1 MRRKGLERLVNKD
14 RKISVIG
21 MGYVGLPV
29 AVAFGRLGE
38 VIGFDIDERRIAELK
53 DGHDNTAEISAEDL
67 SAAAITFTTDSEQLE
82 QADFHI
88 VAVPTP
94 INDAKN
100 PDMEP
105 LIAASETLGRVIGKG
120 DIVVYESTVYPGATE
135 EICAPILE
143 RESGLVCGWDF
154 YLGYSPERINPG
166 DKEHTFTNIV
176 KIVSAQDRAALDVI
190 SHIYGSVVTAGVY
203 EASYI
208 KVAEAT
214 KVVENVQRDVNIAL
228 MNQLALIF
236 DKLDIDT
243 NDVLDAAATKW
254 NFLRF
259 TPGLV
264 GGHCIGI
271 DPYYLTYRAARSGY
285 IPDLILTAR
294 SINDGLGSCIASRVV
309 KTMMQA
315 GYSPGDCLV
324 TVLGLTFKENVGD
337 TRNTRVIDIIDELK
351 QFNVRVQVND
361 VYADPD
367 KVRAEYQ
374 VDLVDLDSMQPAEV
388 VILAV
393 PHAVYLDKGWDWI
406 NSLLKGQNGI
416 VYDVKGRLDREA
428 APAGVKVMRL

>member
-1 MRRKGLERLVNKD
+1 MNKN

-53 DGHDNTAEISAEDL
+53 EGSDNTAEVSADEL
-67 SAAAITFTTDSEQLE
+67 SAASIAFTTDSKQLE
-82 QADFHI
+82 KADFHI

-105 LIAASETLGRVIGKG
+105 LIAASGLLGRAIKAG

-143 RESGLVCGWDF
+143 RESGLVCGRDF
-154 YLGYSPERINPG
+154 HLGYSPERINPG
-166 DKEHTFTNIV
+166 DKEHTFTSIV
-176 KIVSAQDRAALDVI
+176 KIVSAQDRATLDVI
-190 SHIYGSVVTAGVY
+190 RYVYESVVTAGIY
-203 EASYI
+203 AASSI
-208 KVAEAT
+208 RVAEAT
-214 KVVENVQRDVNIAL
+214 KVVENIQRDVNIAL

-259 TPGLV
+259 SPGLV

-271 DPYYLTYRAARSGY
+271 DPYYLAYRAARSGY

-294 SINDGLGSCIASRVV
+294 SINDGLGNYIAAQVV
-309 KTMMQA
+309 KAMLQA
-315 GYSPGDCLV
+315 GCSPENSLV

-337 TRNTRVIDIIDELK
+337 TRNTRVIDIISELK
-351 QFNVRVQVND
+351 QFNAPVQVND
-361 VYADPD
+361 VHADAD
-367 KVRAEYQ
+367 KVRDEYQ
-374 VDLVDLDSMQPAEV
+374 LELVDLQSLQPARA

-393 PHAVYLDKGWDWI
+393 PHAVYLDNNWDWI
-406 NSLLKGQNGI
+406 VTLLEDQRGI
-416 VYDVKGRLDREA
+416 VYDVKGRLDRDD
-428 APAGVKVMRL
+428 APAGVRVMRL

>member
-1 MRRKGLERLVNKD
+1 MNKN

-53 DGHDNTAEISAEDL
+53 EGSDNTAEVSADEL
-67 SAAAITFTTDSEQLE
+67 SAASVAFTTDSKQLE
-82 QADFHI
+82 KADFHI

-105 LIAASETLGRVIGKG
+105 LIAASGLLGRAIKAG

-143 RESGLVCGWDF
+143 RESGLVCGRDF
-154 YLGYSPERINPG
+154 HLGYSPERINPG
-166 DKEHTFTNIV
+166 DKEHTFTSIV
-176 KIVSAQDRAALDVI
+176 KIVSAQDRATLDVI
-190 SHIYGSVVTAGVY
+190 RYVYESVVTAGIY
-203 EASYI
+203 AASSI
-208 KVAEAT
+208 RVAEAT
-214 KVVENVQRDVNIAL
+214 KVVENIQRDVNIAL

-236 DKLDIDT
+236 DKLEIDT

-259 TPGLV
+259 SPGLV

-271 DPYYLTYRAARSGY
+271 DPYYLAYRAARSGY

-294 SINDGLGSCIASRVV
+294 SINDGLGNYIAAQVV
-309 KTMMQA
+309 KAMLQA
-315 GYSPGDCLV
+315 GCSPENSLV

-337 TRNTRVIDIIDELK
+337 TRNTRVIDIISELK
-351 QFNVRVQVND
+351 QFNAPVQVND
-361 VYADPD
+361 VHADAD
-367 KVRAEYQ
+367 KVRDEYQ
-374 VDLVDLDSMQPAEV
+374 LELVDLQSLQPARA

-393 PHAVYLDKGWDWI
+393 PHAVYLDNNWDWI
-406 NSLLKGQNGI
+406 VTLLEDQRGI
-416 VYDVKGRLDREA
+416 VYDVKGRLDRDD
-428 APAGVKVMRL
+428 APAGVRGMRL

>member
-1 MRRKGLERLVNKD
+1 MNRN

-29 AVAFGRLGE
+29 AVAFGHLGE
-38 VIGFDIDERRIAELK
+38 VIGFDIDERRIAELEQGR
-53 DGHDNTAEISAEDL
+53 DGTGEVAPDEL
-67 SAAAITFTTDSEQLE
+67 AAAQIIFTTDSRQLE

-100 PDMEP
+100 PDMGP
-105 LIAASETLGRVIGKG
+105 LTAASEMLGRVIGRG
-120 DIVVYESTVYPGATE
+120 DIVIYESTVYPGATE

-143 RESGLVCGWDF
+143 RESGLSCGRDF
-154 YLGYSPERINPG
+154 HLGYSPERINPG
-166 DKEHTFTNIV
+166 DKEHTFTSIV
-176 KIVSAQDRAALDVI
+176 KIVSARDRAALDVI
-190 SHIYGSVVTAGVY
+190 RHVYESVVTAGVY
-203 EASYI
+203 EASSI

-214 KVVENVQRDVNIAL
+214 KVVENIQRDVNIAL

-259 TPGLV
+259 SPGLV

-271 DPYYLTYRAARSGY
+271 DPYYLAYRAARSGY

-294 SINDGLGSCIASRVV
+294 NINDGLGNYIAAQVV
-309 KTMMQA
+309 KALLQA
-315 GYSPGDCLV
+315 GHSPENSLV
-324 TVLGLTFKENVGD
+324 TVLGLSFKENVGD
-337 TRNTRVIDIIDELK
+337 TRNTRVIDIINELK
-351 QFNVRVQVND
+351 QYNVPVQVSD
-361 VYADPD
+361 AHADPD
-367 KVRAEYQ
+367 RVRDEYQ
-374 VDLVDLDSMQPAEV
+374 LELADLQSLQPADA

-393 PHAVYLDKGWDWI
+393 SHAVYLDEGWDWI
-406 NSLLKGQNGI
+406 RNLLKGQSGF
-416 VYDVKGRLDREA
+416 VYDVKGRLDRET
-428 APAGVKVMRL
+428 APAGIRVVRL

>member
-1 MRRKGLERLVNKD
+1 MNKN

-38 VIGFDIDERRIAELK
+38 VIGYDIDAQRIEELK
-53 DGHDNTAEISAEDL
+53 QGRDRAGEVGADAL
-67 SAAAITFTTDSEQLE
+67 AATRVTFTTDSARLE

-100 PDMEP
+100 PDMGP
-105 LIAASETLGRVIGKG
+105 LTAASATLGRVLGKG

-143 RESGLVCGWDF
+143 RESGLSCGQDF

-166 DKEHTFTNIV
+166 DQTHTFTNIR
-176 KIVSAQDRAALDVI
+176 KIVSAGERAALDVI
-190 SHIYGSVVTAGVY
+190 RDVYESVVTAGVY
-203 EASYI
+203 EAPSI
-208 KVAEAT
+208 RVAEAT
-214 KVVENVQRDVNIAL
+214 KVVENIQRDVNIAL

-236 DKLDIDT
+236 EKLDIDT

-259 TPGLV
+259 SPGLV

-271 DPYYLTYRAARSGY
+271 DPYYLAYRAARSGY

-294 SINDGLGSCIASRVV
+294 TINDGLGNYIAAQVV
-309 KTMMQA
+309 KAMLQA
-315 GYSPGDCLV
+315 GLAPESSLV
-324 TVLGLTFKENVGD
+324 TVLGLTFKENVSD
-337 TRNTRVIDIIDELK
+337 TRNTRVIDIINELK
-351 QFNVRVQVND
+351 QYNVPVQIND
-361 VYADPD
+361 ACAD
-367 KVRAEYQ
+367 AES
-374 VDLVDLDSMQPAEV
+374 V
-388 VILAV
+388 
-393 PHAVYLDKGWDWI
+393 WDE
-406 NSLLKGQNGI
+406 
-416 VYDVKGRLDREA
+416 YRLNWLTCRRCSRRT
-428 APAGVKVMRL
+428 P

>member
-1 MRRKGLERLVNKD
+1 MNKN

-29 AVAFGRLGE
+29 AVAFGRLDE

-53 DGHDNTAEISAEDL
+53 DGRDGTGEVDTDEL
-67 SAAAITFTTDSEQLE
+67 AAARIAFTTDSRQLE

-100 PDMEP
+100 PDMGP
-105 LIAASETLGRVIGKG
+105 LTAASETLGRVIGRG
-120 DIVVYESTVYPGATE
+120 NIVVYESTVYPGATE

-143 RESGLVCGWDF
+143 RESGLVCGRDF
-154 YLGYSPERINPG
+154 HLGYSPERINPG
-166 DKEHTFTNIV
+166 DREHRFTNIV
-176 KIVSAQDRAALDVI
+176 KIVAAGERAALDVI
-190 SHIYGSVVTAGVY
+190 RHVYESVVTAGVY
-203 EASYI
+203 EASSI
-208 KVAEAT
+208 RVAEAT
-214 KVVENVQRDVNIAL
+214 KVVENIQRDVNIAL

-259 TPGLV
+259 SPGLV

-271 DPYYLTYRAARSGY
+271 DPYYLAYRAARSGY

-294 SINDGLGSCIASRVV
+294 NINDGLGNYIAAQVV
-309 KTMMQA
+309 KAMLQA
-315 GYSPGDCLV
+315 GLSPENSLV

-337 TRNTRVIDIIDELK
+337 TRNTRVIDIINELE
-351 QFNVRVQVND
+351 QYNVPVQVND
-361 VYADPD
+361 AHADPD
-367 KVRAEYQ
+367 RVRDEYRIG
-374 VDLVDLDSMQPAEV
+374 LVDAQSLQPADA

-393 PHAVYLDKGWDWI
+393 PHAVYLDEDWGWI
-406 NSLLKGQNGI
+406 RSLLKGRGGI
-416 VYDVKGRLDREA
+416 VYDVKGRLERET
-428 APAGVKVMRL
+428 APAGVRVIRL

>member
-1 MRRKGLERLVNKD
+1 MNKD

-29 AVAFGRLGE
+29 AVAFGRLGD
-38 VIGFDIDERRIAELK
+38 VIGFDIDARRIAELNEGY
-53 DGHDNTAEISAEDL
+53 DGTGEVSADEL
-67 SAAAITFTTDSEQLE
+67 STAAISFTTDSKLLE

-100 PDMEP
+100 PDMGP
-105 LIAASETLGRVIGKG
+105 LIAASEVLGRAINVG
-120 DIVVYESTVYPGATE
+120 DIIVYESTVYPGATE

-143 RESGLVCGWDF
+143 RESGLVCGRDF
-154 YLGYSPERINPG
+154 HLGYSPERINPG
-166 DKEHTFTNIV
+166 DREHTFTSIV
-176 KIVSAQDRAALDVI
+176 KIVSARERAALDIIRHV
-190 SHIYGSVVTAGVY
+190 YGSVVTAGVY
-203 EASYI
+203 EASSI

-214 KVVENVQRDVNIAL
+214 KVVENIQRDVNIAL

-259 TPGLV
+259 SPGLV

-271 DPYYLTYRAARSGY
+271 DPYYMAYRAARSGY

-294 SINDGLGSCIASRVV
+294 SINDGLGNYIAGQVV
-309 KTMMQA
+309 KAILQA
-315 GYSPGDCLV
+315 GHSPENSLV

-337 TRNTRVIDIIDELK
+337 IRNTRVIDIINELN
-351 QFNVRVQVND
+351 QFNIAVQVND
-361 VYADPD
+361 VHADAD
-367 KVRAEYQ
+367 KVREEYQ
-374 VDLVDLDSMQPAEV
+374 IDLVALHSLRPADA
-388 VILAV
+388 VIFAV
-393 PHAVYLDKGWDWI
+393 PPFRI
-406 NSLLKGQNGI
+406 S
-416 VYDVKGRLDREA
+416 
-428 APAGVKVMRL
+428 

>member
-1 MRRKGLERLVNKD
+1 MNKD

-38 VIGFDIDERRIAELK
+38 VIGFDIDERRIAELEQGRESTGEVAP
-53 DGHDNTAEISAEDL
+53 DDL
-67 SAAAITFTTDSEQLE
+67 AAAQIAFTTDSKQLE

-100 PDMEP
+100 PDMGP
-105 LIAASETLGRVIGKG
+105 LTAASELLGRVLGKG
-120 DIVVYESTVYPGATE
+120 DIIVYESTVYPGATE

-143 RESGLVCGWDF
+143 RESGLVCGRDF
-154 YLGYSPERINPG
+154 HLGYSPERINPG
-166 DKEHTFTNIV
+166 DREHTFTSIV
-176 KIVSAQDRAALDVI
+176 KIVAAQDRAALDVI
-190 SHIYGSVVTAGVY
+190 RHVYESVVTAGVY
-203 EASYI
+203 EASSI

-214 KVVENVQRDVNIAL
+214 KVVENIQRDVNIAL

-254 NFLRF
+254 NFQRF
-259 TPGLV
+259 SPGLV

-271 DPYYLTYRAARSGY
+271 DPYYLAYRAARSGY

-294 SINDGLGSCIASRVV
+294 NINDGVGNYVAAQVV
-309 KTMMQA
+309 KALLQA
-315 GYSPGDCLV
+315 GYSPENCLV
-324 TVLGLTFKENVGD
+324 TVLGLSFKENVGD

-351 QFNVRVQVND
+351 QFNVPLQVND
-361 VYADPD
+361 VHADPD
-367 KVRAEYQ
+367 KVRNEYQ
-374 VDLVDLDSMQPAEV
+374 LELAGLQSLRPADA

-393 PHAVYLDKGWDWI
+393 PHGVYLDKGWDWLRG
-406 NSLLKGQNGI
+406 LLKHQGGI
-416 VYDVKGRLDREA
+416 VYDVKGRLDRDA
-428 APAGVKVMRL
+428 APAGVRVIRL

>member
-1 MRRKGLERLVNKD
+1 MNKN

-38 VIGFDIDERRIAELK
+38 VIGFDIDARRIAELK
-53 DGHDNTAEISAEDL
+53 QGNDSTGEVAAQEL
-67 SAAAITFTTDSEQLE
+67 SPASVVFTTDSGLLE

-100 PDMEP
+100 PDMGP
-105 LIAASETLGRVIGKG
+105 LIAASETLGRVLREG

-143 RESGLVCGWDF
+143 RESGLVCGQDF

-166 DKEHTFTNIV
+166 DKEHTFTSIV

-190 SHIYGSVVTAGVY
+190 RQVYGSVVTAGVY
-203 EASYI
+203 EAPSI

-214 KVVENVQRDVNIAL
+214 KVVENIQRDVNIAL

-243 NDVLDAAATKW
+243 NDVLDAAGTKW
-254 NFLRF
+254 NFLPF

-271 DPYYLTYRAARSGY
+271 DPYYMAYRAARSGY

-294 SINDGLGSCIASRVV
+294 NINDGLGNYIAAQVV
-309 KTMMQA
+309 KTMLQA
-315 GYSPGDCLV
+315 GHSPENSLV
-324 TVLGLTFKENVGD
+324 TVLGMTFKENVGD
-337 TRNTRVIDIIDELK
+337 TRNTRVIDIINELE
-351 QFNVRVQVND
+351 QFNVQVQVND
-361 VYADPD
+361 VCADPD
-367 KVRAEYQ
+367 KVRDEYGLE
-374 VDLVDLDSMQPAEV
+374 LVDLQSLQPARA

-393 PHAVYLDKGWDWI
+393 PHAVYLESNWDLVAT
-406 NSLLKGQNGI
+406 LLEDGKGI
-416 VYDVKGRLDREA
+416 VYDVKGRLDRDS
-428 APAGVKVMRL
+428 APDGVQVLRL

>member
-1 MRRKGLERLVNKD
+1 MNRN

-29 AVAFGRLGE
+29 AVAFGRLGG
-38 VIGFDIDERRIAELK
+38 VIGYDIDERRIAELGNRGS
-53 DGHDNTAEISAEDL
+53 DSTGEVAPDEL
-67 SAAAITFTTDSEQLE
+67 AAAHIAFTTDSRQLE

-105 LIAASETLGRVIGKG
+105 LTAASATLGRVLGKG

-143 RESGLVCGWDF
+143 RESGLVCGRDF
-154 YLGYSPERINPG
+154 HLGYSPERINPG
-166 DKEHTFTNIV
+166 DREHTFTSIV
-176 KIVSAQDRAALDVI
+176 KIVSAQDRAALEVI
-190 SHIYGSVVTAGVY
+190 TQVYESVIAAGVY
-203 EASYI
+203 EASSI

-214 KVVENVQRDVNIAL
+214 KVVENIQRDVNIAL

-259 TPGLV
+259 SPGLV

-271 DPYYLTYRAARSGY
+271 DPYYLAYRAARSGY

-294 SINDGLGSCIASRVV
+294 NINDGLGNFIAAQVV
-309 KTMMQA
+309 KALLQA
-315 GYSPGDCLV
+315 GSSPESSLV

-337 TRNTRVIDIIDELK
+337 TRNTRVIDIINELK
-351 QFNVRVQVND
+351 QYNAPVQVND
-361 VYADPD
+361 AHADPD
-367 KVRAEYQ
+367 KVRDEYQ
-374 VDLVDLDSMQPAEV
+374 LELVDLQSLQPADAV
-388 VILAV
+388 VLAV

-406 NSLLKGQNGI
+406 RSLLKGQSGI
-416 VYDVKGRLDREA
+416 VYDVKGRLDRET
-428 APAGVKVMRL
+428 APAGIRVIRL

>member
-1 MRRKGLERLVNKD
+1 MNKN

-29 AVAFGRLGE
+29 AVAFGRLDE

-53 DGHDNTAEISAEDL
+53 DGRDGTGEVDTDEL
-67 SAAAITFTTDSEQLE
+67 AAARIAFTTDSGQLE

-100 PDMEP
+100 PDMGP
-105 LIAASETLGRVIGKG
+105 LTAASEMLGRVIGKG

-143 RESGLVCGWDF
+143 RESGLVCGRDF
-154 YLGYSPERINPG
+154 HLGYSPERVNPG
-166 DKEHTFTNIV
+166 DREHRFTNIV
-176 KIVSAQDRAALDVI
+176 KIVAAGERAARGVI
-190 SHIYGSVVTAGVY
+190 RHVYESVVTAGVY
-203 EASYI
+203 EASSI
-208 KVAEAT
+208 RVAEAT
-214 KVVENVQRDVNIAL
+214 KVVENIQRDVNIAL

-259 TPGLV
+259 SPGLV

-271 DPYYLTYRAARSGY
+271 DPYYLAYRAASSGY

-294 SINDGLGSCIASRVV
+294 NINDGLGNYIAAQVV
-309 KTMMQA
+309 KAMLQA
-315 GYSPGDCLV
+315 GLSPENSLV

-337 TRNTRVIDIIDELK
+337 TRNTRVIDIINELE
-351 QFNVRVQVND
+351 QYNVPVQVND
-361 VYADPD
+361 AHADPD
-367 KVRAEYQ
+367 RVRDEYRLELVG
-374 VDLVDLDSMQPAEV
+374 VDSLQPADA

-393 PHAVYLDKGWDWI
+393 PHSTYLDRGWDWMRI
-406 NSLLKGQNGI
+406 LLKGQGGI
-416 VYDVKGRLDREA
+416 VYDVKGRLERET
-428 APAGVKVMRL
+428 APAGIRVIRL